1 MKLKPVV
8 LAIVAAGLVGPAFA
22 AYGQGQRAPS
32 SACGMPVTGMS
43 HAQELING
51 NGVYSDARS
60 RVCWHDKVRF
70 SGFADIGYA
79 HAKARLSTGTDLT
92 VKGIDLWNAGAVM
105 NAQIN
110 PKWSFK
116 AVMNYGWLGD
126 DAQGQSLIS
135 YQTGAPEADFDTNKS
150 FHMDEALI
158 TYSNANRTPL
168 YFKIGKGYVNFG
180 SYSNPYAVFPTLT
193 QSLSQLNENYIEL
206 GMVSGQGWHAS
217 VTGWNDDTVSDARKH
232 QGAAKIGFDQR
243 RVMSGVGLSG
253 DVSYI
258 SNLETVER
266 KSSYYSGW
274 STQSDVSGLLAHVNF
289 DLSHGLNVGANYLRA
304 SGDLATAPSKEKI
317 WGVNLAYKLRA
328 AGYAHEISA
337 DYEDASQSTWKH
349 HWSVDYNVGI
359 APNVKGYAQYV
370 RLSAN
375 TDHGTT
381 TAKSAN
387 GWLVGLKGSF

>member
-43 HAQELING
+43 HAQELMNG

-70 SGFADIGYA
+70 SGFADIGYT
-79 HAKARLSTGTDLT
+79 HAKDNNSTT
-92 VKGIDLWNAGAVM
+92 KGIDLWSAGLVM
-105 NAQIN
+105 DAKIN
-110 PKWSFK
+110 PKWSVK
-116 AVMNYGWLGD
+116 AVGQYGWIGD
-126 DAQGQSLIS
+126 NAVNQSLIS
-135 YQTGAPEADFDTNKS
+135 YETGADLATFDSNKT
-150 FHMDEALI
+150 FHMDETVI
-158 TYSNANRTPL
+158 TYSDANRTPL

-193 QSLSQLNENYIEL
+193 QSMSQLNENYIEL

-217 VTGWNDDTVSDARKH
+217 VTGWNDDTISGARKH

-243 RVMSGVGLSG
+243 RVMSGLGLSG

-258 SNLETVER
+258 SNLETVVE
-266 KSSYYSGW
+266 KSSYYNAW
-274 STQSDVSGLLAHVNF
+274 TTQADVSGLLAHVNL
-289 DLSHGLNVGANYLRA
+289 DLSHGLNAGMNYLRA
-304 SGDLATAPSKEKI
+304 SGDLASAPSKETI
-317 WGVNLAYKLRA
+317 WGVDLAYKLRA
-328 AGYAHEISA
+328 AGYAHEVTV
-337 DYEDASQSTWKH
+337 DYEDGKESTWKH
-349 HWSVDYNVGI
+349 RWSVCYNVDL
-359 APNVKGYAQYV
+359 APNVKGYAQYAK
-370 RLSAN
+370 LSAASSHGQN
-375 TDHGTT
+375 TTVS
-381 TAKSAN
+381 AK